1 MKIVAATNNSG
12 KAREFAEIL
21 KDTGISVLTMKDAG
35 ISIEIA
41 ETGKNFAENA
51 MIKAKAVSELC
62 DLPVLADDSGL
73 CVNCLDGA
81 PGLYSA
87 RFAGENATDKELRAK
102 LLSEMQGMTD
112 RSAFF
117 ISSVVL
123 LYKNGKAIT
132 AEGKVLGHI
141 LTEEKGTGGFGYDAL
156 FYCDEIGKTFA
167 EATPLEKDAVSH
179 RGRALK
185 ALCEKIKEV
194 K

>member
-1 MKIVAATNNSG
+1 MEIVAATNNSG

-21 KDTGISVLTMKDAG
+21 KDAGMSVLTMKDVG
-35 ISIEIA
+35 ISIEID

-51 MIKAKAVSELC
+51 MIKAKAVSKLC
-62 DLPVLADDSGL
+62 DFPVLADDSGL

-87 RFAGENATDKELRAK
+87 RFAGENATDKELRKK
-102 LLSEMQGMTD
+102 LLSEMEGMTD

-123 LYKNGKAIT
+123 LFKNGQAIT
-132 AEGKVLGHI
+132 AEGKVFGTI
-141 LTEEKGTGGFGYDAL
+141 LNEEKGTGGFGYDAL
-156 FYCDEIGKTFA
+156 FYCDEIGKTFS

-185 ALCEKIKEV
+185 ALCKKIKEV

>member
-21 KDTGISVLTMKDAG
+21 KDAGISVLTMKDVG
-35 ISIEIA
+35 ISIEID

-51 MIKAKAVSELC
+51 MIKAKAVSKLC

-87 RFAGENATDKELRAK
+87 RFAGENATDKELRKK
-102 LLSEMQGMTD
+102 LLSEMEGMTD

-123 LYKNGKAIT
+123 LFKNGQAIT
-132 AEGKVLGHI
+132 AEGKVFGTI
-141 LTEEKGTGGFGYDAL
+141 LNEEKGTGGFGYDAL

-185 ALCEKIKEV
+185 ALCKKIKEV

>member
-1 MKIVAATNNSG
+1 MKIVAATNNGG

-21 KDTGISVLTMKDAG
+21 KDMDISVLTMKDVG
-35 ISIEIA
+35 ISIDID

-51 MIKAKAVSELC
+51 MIKAKAVSKLC

-87 RFAGENATDKELRAK
+87 RFAGENATDKELRKK
-102 LLSEMQGMTD
+102 LLSEMEGMTD

-117 ISSVVL
+117 VSSVVL
-123 LYKNGKAIT
+123 LFKDGKAIA
-132 AEGKVLGHI
+132 AEGKVFGTI

-167 EATPLEKDAVSH
+167 QATPLEKDAVSH
-179 RGRALK
+179 RGRALR